1 MEKKVAIPAVLGELS
16 PAKRRYSEKR
26 GDLTRDFAPINW
38 VRPVE
43 TRVENGGVQPNS
55 APLKDVQISI
65 LIKSPPPPEKKNP
78 ENPVK

>member
-38 VRPVE
+38 VDQWKLEWKMAACSP
-43 TRVENGGVQPNS
+43 TRRH
-55 APLKDVQISI
+55 
-65 LIKSPPPPEKKNP
+65 
-78 ENPVK
+78 